1 MDVASQASTA
11 LSGKTI
17 QKQANFRSFQLNYSI
32 VVPSDLLC
40 GKSLEGSI
48 TTKPQVQLRN
58 RVRNWAPS
66 FCSQEW
72 HRSSCLL
79 LLGLLCWFHFL
90 FWTVPRILLT
100 SSLPDLI
107 GSHRLTTFCFQGL
120 PNCYLSPDLPPA
132 FQTCLF
138 NCLLHLSAQMALWH
152 LERRTCRTD
161 PGFASYLTLLPTE
174 SSRSPASALHRSHVT
189 HQPTLS
195 IFPSKYTHPIICH
208 QPYLGPRH
216 SPFSPGSRP

>member
-17 QKQANFRSFQLNYSI
+17 QKKANFRSFQLNYSI

-90 FWTVPRILLT
+90 FWTEPRILLT

-120 PNCYLSPDLPPA
+120 PNCYLSPDSKLVCSTA
-132 FQTCLF
+132 YSTCLLRWLF
-138 NCLLHLSAQMALWH
+138 GILNGGRA
-152 LERRTCRTD
+152 E
-161 PGFASYLTLLPTE
+161 
-174 SSRSPASALHRSHVT
+174 
-189 HQPTLS
+189 PTL
-195 IFPSKYTHPIICH
+195 
-208 QPYLGPRH
+208 
-216 SPFSPGSRP
+216 GSLLI

>member
-17 QKQANFRSFQLNYSI
+17 QKKANFRSFQLNYSI

-66 FCSQEW
+66 FICSQEW
-72 HRSSCLL
+72 HRPSCLL

-90 FWTVPRILLT
+90 FWTEPRILLT

-152 LERRTCRTD
+152 LDRRTCRTD
-161 PGFASYLTLLPTE
+161 LLRFLFNLFNSVTNRIFQVPCLCPSQVTCNPSTNPVNFPFKIYASDNLP
-174 SSRSPASALHRSHVT
+174 SALLRAEA
-189 HQPTLS
+189 
-195 IFPSKYTHPIICH
+195 
-208 QPYLGPRH
+208 
-216 SPFSPGSRP
+216 